1 MIELLIKFC
10 VVGGSGVFVDFG
22 ITYLLKEKFSL
33 HRYFAN
39 TAGFFSA
46 ATSNYVLN
54 RVWTFNS
61 TNPAIEREFTSFL
74 LIAVIGLVINTV
86 VLYFLSERAKFRLMP
101 QNARLRFYLY
111 KLFATA
117 VVTIWNFFMNYFF
130 TFA

>member
-46 ATSNYVLN
+46 TTSNYVLN
-54 RVWTFNS
+54 RVD
-61 TNPAIEREFTSFL
+61 L
-74 LIAVIGLVINTV
+74 
-86 VLYFLSERAKFRLMP
+86 
-101 QNARLRFYLY
+101 Q
-111 KLFATA
+111 
-117 VVTIWNFFMNYFF
+117 
-130 TFA
+130 